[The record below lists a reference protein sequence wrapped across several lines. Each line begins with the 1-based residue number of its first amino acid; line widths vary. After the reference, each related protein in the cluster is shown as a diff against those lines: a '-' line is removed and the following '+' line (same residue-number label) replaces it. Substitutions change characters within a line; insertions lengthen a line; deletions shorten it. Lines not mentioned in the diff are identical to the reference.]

1 MNYTSVS
8 LDTRIPRD
16 TVQRCIQETLVL
28 LSYTLAKQQDVDFVF
43 KDLGCLRFRKNR
55 VKMQFSAD
63 FVSTLDSTGRLLHS
77 LLSVSVSLGRHCHG
91 FLGDALKGRWQWLLL
106 VGLTRLLL
114 RRLPLALAQ
123 SQAGLLPGCR
133 RSLCSSCF

>member
-1 MNYTSVS
+1 M
-8 LDTRIPRD
+8 DTRVPRD
-16 TVQRCIQETLVL
+16 TVQRCVQETLVL
-28 LSYTLAKQQDVDFVF
+28 LSYTLAKKQDVDFVF
-43 KDLGCLRFRKNR
+43 KDLGCLRFRKSR

-106 VGLTRLLL
+106 VGLTRLVLETAASCPCTKPG
-114 RRLPLALAQ
+114 RVIARVQALAVQ
-123 SQAGLLPGCR
+123 LLLLVKR
-133 RSLCSSCF
+133 A